1 MISSE
6 NKKWAEDTLMKI
18 SGKMETVVER
28 NRGKIP
34 YSTDENGRFDDRS
47 GEKDI
52 CWWTNG
58 FWGGELWQLYK
69 LTGKNL
75 FRDEAILVED
85 KMDAAFMNYNGMDH
99 DAGFRWLPTSVIRYK
114 MFENPESKNRGLL
127 AAASLAGRF
136 NLNGSFIRAWNDWGD
151 DRDTTGWAII
161 DCMMNLPLLYWASQ
175 ELKDPRFKMIAVA
188 HADTAMKS
196 FIRED
201 GSVRHIVGFD
211 PATGEYLR
219 DYGGQGYAEGSSW
232 TRGQSWALYG
242 FALSYKY
249 TGDVKYLETSRKVA
263 DYVISELDSKYPE
276 YLVPV
281 DYRQPKEPYWEDSTA
296 AAITAGGLIELA
308 LAMEKET
315 EKASEDG
322 TEDGRK
328 SDSGRDATKYMEAAI
343 KLLKVLDEK
352 RCDYTLDRDNLLLK
366 CTAAYH
372 DNEHEFAII
381 YGDYYFIEA
390 MMKLTGDALEIF

>member
-1 MISSE
+1 MI
-6 NKKWAEDTLMKI
+6 NNDDKKWAKDTLKKI
-18 SGKMETVVER
+18 SDKMEVVVDR

-34 YSTDENGRFDDRS
+34 YVTDENGRFDDRS
-47 GEKDI
+47 SKKDI

-69 LTGKNL
+69 FTEKDL
-75 FRDEAILVED
+75 FKEEAINCED
-85 KMDAAFMNYNGMDH
+85 KMDAAFMDYNGMDH
-99 DAGFRWLPTSVIRYK
+99 DAGFRWLPTSVTRYK
-114 MFENPESKNRGLL
+114 LYGNPESKNRGLL

-151 DRDTTGWAII
+151 GRDTTGWAII
-161 DCMMNLPLLYWASQ
+161 DCMMNLPLLYWASK
-175 ELKDPRFKMIAVA
+175 ELGDPRFTAIAVA

-211 PATGEYLR
+211 PFSGEFDR
-219 DYGGQGYAEGSSW
+219 EYGGQGYGEGSSW

-249 TGDVKYLETSRKVA
+249 TGDEKYLLTSKKVA
-263 DYVISELDSKYPE
+263 DYVISELDSKYPD

-281 DYRQPKEPYWEDSTA
+281 DYRQPAEPAWEDSTA
-296 AAITAGGLIELA
+296 AAITASGLLELA
-308 LAMEKET
+308 GLL
-315 EKASEDG
+315 DG
-322 TEDGRK
+322 SVK
-328 SDSGRDATKYMEAAI
+328 SISSKKYYGAAI
-343 KLLKVLDEK
+343 KILRVLDEK
-352 RCDYTLDRDNLLLK
+352 RSDYTLDKDSILEK

-372 DNEHEFAII
+372 DQKHEFTMNYA
-381 YGDYYFIEA
+381 DYYYIEA
-390 MMKLTGDALEIF
+390 LMKLDGSVLEVF